1 MSAAVQTR
9 PGRPCIV
16 RPSPENALTPPRA
29 QAAPANR
36 VLAAVPLRERNALLA
51 LCEPVELAFAEVLAT
66 PGEVMRHAYFPLDA
80 LISLG
85 ISVPG
90 ESRWLE
96 VALVDRAGI
105 LGLPLVLGDGASPLR
120 ATVAGA
126 GSALRIAA
134 DPFRRRLRASPGLLQ
149 ALHAY
154 LLLVM
159 GRLARAAFCTRYH
172 LVEQR
177 LAGWLLMTQD
187 SADRSSFDFT
197 HEYLAATLGVRRAGV
212 TRAAA
217 HLQRL
222 RLIRYSRG
230 HLVIVDRIGL
240 QGAACPC
247 HAPDLSA

>member
-1 MSAAVQTR
+1 M
-9 PGRPCIV
+9 
-16 RPSPENALTPPRA
+16 RPSPENALTLPRVPPA
-29 QAAPANR
+29 SANR
-36 VLAAVPLRERNALLA
+36 VLAAVPLPERKELLA
-51 LCEPVELAFAEVLAT
+51 LCEPVDLAFGEELAT
-66 PGEVMRHAYFPLDA
+66 PGQVMSHAYFPLGV

-85 ISVPG
+85 ISLPG
-90 ESRWLE
+90 EGRWLE
-96 VALVDRAGI
+96 VTLVDRGGM
-105 LGLPLVLGDGASPLR
+105 LGLPLVLGEGASPLR

-126 GSALRIAA
+126 GPALRIAA
-134 DPFRRRLRASPGLLQ
+134 DPFRQRLRAGPGLLQ

-187 SADRSSFDFT
+187 SAGRSTFDFT

-212 TRAAA
+212 TRAAV

-230 HLVIVDRIGL
+230 HLSIVDRAGL
-240 QGAACPC
+240 QGAACAC
-247 HAPDLSA
+247 HAADLS